1 MNLDTQTTIFM
12 TCFVYLILHGA
23 IWLALQEYRSF
34 QVKLWC
40 ASGMLSGM
48 AVVLLSMRGLVSEF
62 LFLYVAQLLMLAGN
76 GGRMVALRMYLLPES
91 QNRVYWTYGL
101 ACITYFILFVYLMA
115 VLNADWEALILFNAF
130 YAVLCIDYF
139 RIGLQL
145 HRKRKSLGAN
155 LLMWGGLILSFSL
168 AMRTIGVALG
178 GSIDELYQPSWHQAI
193 MVVGQFIT
201 ITLCNVAFLRI
212 FLEIAEQKKLAVAHE
227 LTVTNERADEIQRTS
242 LILKQLLEEREEII
256 RQLTLFN
263 KTAGMGALVASLAH
277 ELNQPLSV
285 IQTNAGMIELVLNDH
300 EAKLNQDTRIDKA
313 LTGLRNANQRAATI
327 ISTLRNMFGQGPK
340 TISSFDFNEL
350 VKDVLLLCQPTF
362 NRQGIQVQIQLHS
375 EALNFTGDKSQLQQV
390 LLNLITN
397 AIEAFP
403 ATFEGLKNITIQTN
417 IESNR
422 IVMSVADNGVGISP
436 EIEAVVFELLR
447 TNKESGM
454 GIGLWLSKTIINS
467 HQGNISFTTQVNQG
481 TRFVVTLPLTT
492 EKMFF

>member
-1 MNLDTQTTIFM
+1 M
-12 TCFVYLILHGA
+12 
-23 IWLALQEYRSF
+23 
-34 QVKLWC
+34 
-40 ASGMLSGM
+40 
-48 AVVLLSMRGLVSEF
+48 
-62 LFLYVAQLLMLAGN
+62 
-76 GGRMVALRMYLLPES
+76 
-91 QNRVYWTYGL
+91 
-101 ACITYFILFVYLMA
+101 
-115 VLNADWEALILFNAF
+115 
-130 YAVLCIDYF
+130 
-139 RIGLQL
+139 
-145 HRKRKSLGAN
+145 
-155 LLMWGGLILSFSL
+155 
-168 AMRTIGVALG
+168 
-178 GSIDELYQPSWHQAI
+178 
-193 MVVGQFIT
+193 
-201 ITLCNVAFLRI
+201 RI
-212 FLEIAEQKKLAVAHE
+212 FLEIAEQKKLAAAHE
-227 LTVTNERADEIQRTS
+227 LTLTNERADEIQRTS

-300 EAKLNQDTRIDKA
+300 ESKLDQDPRIDRA
-313 LTGLRNANQRAATI
+313 MTGLRNANQRAATI
-327 ISTLRNMFGQGPK
+327 ISTLRNMFGQGRK

-350 VKDVLLLCQPTF
+350 VNDVLLLCQPTF
-362 NRQGIQVQIQLHS
+362 SRHGIQVQIQLHS

-397 AIEAFP
+397 AIESFP
-403 ATFEGLKNITIQTN
+403 ATFEDLKNITIQTN

-454 GIGLWLSKTIINS
+454 GIGLWLSKTIIDS

>member
-1 MNLDTQTTIFM
+1 
-12 TCFVYLILHGA
+12 
-23 IWLALQEYRSF
+23 
-34 QVKLWC
+34 
-40 ASGMLSGM
+40 
-48 AVVLLSMRGLVSEF
+48 
-62 LFLYVAQLLMLAGN
+62 
-76 GGRMVALRMYLLPES
+76 
-91 QNRVYWTYGL
+91 
-101 ACITYFILFVYLMA
+101 
-115 VLNADWEALILFNAF
+115 
-130 YAVLCIDYF
+130 
-139 RIGLQL
+139 
-145 HRKRKSLGAN
+145 
-155 LLMWGGLILSFSL
+155 
-168 AMRTIGVALG
+168 
-178 GSIDELYQPSWHQAI
+178 
-193 MVVGQFIT
+193 
-201 ITLCNVAFLRI
+201 
-212 FLEIAEQKKLAVAHE
+212 
-227 LTVTNERADEIQRTS
+227 
-242 LILKQLLEEREEII
+242 
-256 RQLTLFN
+256 
-263 KTAGMGALVASLAH
+263 MGALVASLAH

-397 AIEAFP
+397 AIEALP
-403 ATFEGLKNITIQTN
+403 ATFGGLKNITIQTN

-454 GIGLWLSKTIINS
+454 GIGLWLSKTIIDS

>member
-1 MNLDTQTTIFM
+1 MHLDTQTTIFM

-23 IWLALQEYRSF
+23 IWLALQEYRSY

-48 AVVLLSMRGLVSEF
+48 AVVLLSMRGLVPEF

-76 GGRMVALRMYLLPES
+76 GGRMVALRMYLLPEP
-91 QNRVYWTYGL
+91 QNPVYWVYGL
-101 ACITYFILFVYLMA
+101 ASTVYFVLFVYLTA
-115 VLNADWEALILFNAF
+115 VLKADWGALLLFNAF

-168 AMRTIGVALG
+168 GMRTIGVALG

-193 MVVGQFIT
+193 MVVGQFMS

-212 FLEIAEQKKLAVAHE
+212 FLEIAEQKKMALAHE
-227 LTVTNERADEIQRTS
+227 LTLTNERADEIQRTS

-300 EAKLNQDTRIDKA
+300 ESKLDQDPRIDKA
-313 LTGLRNANQRAATI
+313 MTGLRKANHRAATI
-327 ISTLRNMFGQGPK
+327 ISTLRNMFGSGRK

-350 VKDVLLLCQPTF
+350 VNDVLLLCQPTF

-375 EALNFTGDKSQLQQV
+375 EALIFTGDKSQLQQV

-403 ATFEGLKNITIQTN
+403 ATFEDLKKITIQTN

-454 GIGLWLSKTIINS
+454 GIGLWLSKTIIDS
-467 HQGNISFTTQVNQG
+467 HQGSISFTTQVNQG
-481 TRFVVTLPLTT
+481 TRFVMTLPLTL

>member
-23 IWLALQEYRSF
+23 IWLALQEYRSL

-62 LFLYVAQLLMLAGN
+62 LFMYVAQLLMLAGN
-76 GGRMVALRMYLLPES
+76 GGRMVALRMYLLPEP
-91 QNRVYWTYGL
+91 QNRVYWIYGL
-101 ACITYFILFVYLMA
+101 ASVAYFLLFVYLIA
-115 VLNADWEALILFNAF
+115 ILKADWEALVLFNAF

-139 RIGLQL
+139 RMGLLL

-168 AMRTIGVALG
+168 AMRTIGVVLG

-227 LTVTNERADEIQRTS
+227 LTLTNERADEIQRTS

-350 VKDVLLLCQPTF
+350 VDDVLLLCQPTF
-362 NRQGIQVQIQLHS
+362 SRQGIQVQIQLHS
-375 EALNFTGDKSQLQQV
+375 ETLNFTGDKSQLQQV

-403 ATFEGLKNITIQTN
+403 ATFVGLKNITIQTN
-417 IESNR
+417 IENNR

-454 GIGLWLSKTIINS
+454 GIGLWLSKTIIDS
-467 HQGNISFTTQVNQG
+467 HQGTISFTTRANEG

>member
-1 MNLDTQTTIFM
+1 MHLDTQTTIFM

-40 ASGMLSGM
+40 ASGMFSGM
-48 AVVLLSMRGLVSEF
+48 AVVLLSMRGLVPEF

-76 GGRMVALRMYLLPES
+76 GGRMVALRMYLLPEP
-91 QNRVYWTYGL
+91 QNRAYWVYSI
-101 ACITYFILFVYLMA
+101 ACIVYFFVFVYLMA
-115 VLNADWEALILFNAF
+115 VLKADWEALLLFNAF
-130 YAVLCIDYF
+130 YAVLCFDYF
-139 RIGLQL
+139 RIGLKL
-145 HRKRKSLGAN
+145 HRKRESLGAK
-155 LLMWGGLILSFSL
+155 LLMWGGLVLSVSL
-168 AMRTIGVALG
+168 GVRTIGVLHG
-178 GSIDELYQPSWHQAI
+178 GSIDEIYQPSWHQAI

-201 ITLCNVAFLRI
+201 ITLCNIAFLRI
-212 FLEIAEQKKLAVAHE
+212 FLEIAEQEKMAVAHE
-227 LTVTNERADEIQRTS
+227 LTLTNERADEVQRTS

-300 EAKLNQDTRIDKA
+300 ESKLDQDPRIDKA
-313 LTGLRNANQRAATI
+313 MTGLRKANHRAATI
-327 ISTLRNMFGQGPK
+327 ISTLRNMFGHGRK
-340 TISSFDFNEL
+340 TISVFDFNEL
-350 VKDVLLLCQPTF
+350 VNDVLLLTQPTLDK
-362 NRQGIQVQIQLHS
+362 QGIEVQLQLDS
-375 EALNFTGDKSQLQQV
+375 RALKFTGDKSQLQQV
-390 LLNLITN
+390 LLNLMTN

-403 ATFEGLKNITIQTN
+403 TKFEGVKNITVQTKLEN
-417 IESNR
+417 DR

-454 GIGLWLSKTIINS
+454 GIGLWLSKTIIDS
-467 HQGNISFTTQVNQG
+467 HQGSISFTTRVNQG
-481 TRFVVTLPLTT
+481 TRFVLTLPLTT
-492 EKMFF
+492 EKMYF